1 MVFTTGMMRMAGSGE
16 RVSVELQLTAGE
28 ALVLFEWLAAANG
41 SGELVVDEAQRRVL
55 WDLESQLETKLV
67 EPFLPGYRALVDEA
81 RNAGM
86 RSNITSNVER

>member
-1 MVFTTGMMRMAGSGE
+1 MAGTGE
-16 RVSVELQLTAGE
+16 SESVEVQLTAGE
-28 ALVLFEWLAAANG
+28 ALVLFEWLAAANE
-41 SGELVVDEAQRRVL
+41 SDALVVDEAQRRVL

-67 EPFLPGYRALVDEA
+67 EPFLPSYRALVDEA

>member
-1 MVFTTGMMRMAGSGE
+1 MVFTTSMMRMAGSGE

-41 SGELVVDEAQRRVL
+41 SGELVVDEAERRVL
-55 WDLESQLETKLV
+55 CDLESQLETKLV

-81 RNAGM
+81 KSIARD
-86 RSNITSNVER
+86 TP